1 MKKTRKKTRNL
12 LTDIQAGI
20 KDMGLPVESPI
31 EGKRHVTVHSRAF
44 IGSDI
49 MSIQVTFFKRHRI
62 LGIQVTSWHSAGED
76 KFGRLM
82 SFLNYINSM
91 FMDIGSFCLQPGTG
105 KITFR
110 AGYSVIKERID
121 KDQLTQT
128 LCRVISHG
136 FRGFYLITRAVF
148 EDTPFEEVISDELK
162 RMGSSETAPPLAY
175 IKDSVN

>member
-1 MKKTRKKTRNL
+1 
-12 LTDIQAGI
+12 
-20 KDMGLPVESPI
+20 
-31 EGKRHVTVHSRAF
+31 
-44 IGSDI
+44 

-121 KDQLTQT
+121 KDQLTQ
-128 LCRVISHG
+128 
-136 FRGFYLITRAVF
+136 AVF